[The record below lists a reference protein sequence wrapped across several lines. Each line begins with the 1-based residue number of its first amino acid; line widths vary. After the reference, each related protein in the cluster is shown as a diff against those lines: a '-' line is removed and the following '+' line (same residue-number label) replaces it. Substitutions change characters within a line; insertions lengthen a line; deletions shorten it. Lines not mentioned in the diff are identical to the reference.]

1 MSNTIRAFCILSLCG
16 LMGCSSVTLTDAL
29 ATKQDTNKYRYMV
42 DRNGYHYWRG
52 SDAPDRHF
60 QPIYYNNAGYFNSVN
75 PKEGR
80 YIYSHAYEN
89 YNNGYYKGGFYSNE
103 YYHDGHFNNGYYNP
117 GYCRGKWCH
126 AKWMK

>member
-1 MSNTIRAFCILSLCG
+1 MLSLST
-16 LMGCSSVTLTDAL
+16 LVGCSSVTLSDAL
-29 ATKQDTNKYRYMV
+29 ATKQDDTKYRYMV
-42 DRNGYHYWRG
+42 DRYGYHYWRG
-52 SDAPDRHF
+52 SEAPDRIY
-60 QPIYYNNAGYFNSVN
+60 QPIYYNNAGYFNSVK

-103 YYHDGHFNNGYYNP
+103 YYHDGYFNNGYYNP

-126 AKWMK
+126 TRGMK